1 MSKWCV
7 RDSAGGREEEEEE
20 EEEKAAGYRT
30 KTRTP
35 HKDVGK
41 NDFSIF
47 LSIVIVF
54 FQSLLKK
61 NILGLKPGLVFS
73 IFLDFQSGLKKINP
87 GIETGLDFFQ
97 YFWILNRIEKINKD

>member
-47 LSIVIVF
+47 LSIVIDF

-61 NILGLKPGLVFS
+61 TS
-73 IFLDFQSGLKKINP
+73 
-87 GIETGLDFFQ
+87 
-97 YFWILNRIEKINKD
+97 

>member
-1 MSKWCV
+1 MMSKWCV
-7 RDSAGGREEEEEE
+7 RDSAGGREEEEE

-54 FQSLLKK
+54 FSILIEKK
-61 NILGLKPGLVFS
+61 HPR
-73 IFLDFQSGLKKINP
+73 
-87 GIETGLDFFQ
+87 IETGIGFFNI
-97 YFWILNRIEKINKD
+97 FGFSIRIEKNQSWD